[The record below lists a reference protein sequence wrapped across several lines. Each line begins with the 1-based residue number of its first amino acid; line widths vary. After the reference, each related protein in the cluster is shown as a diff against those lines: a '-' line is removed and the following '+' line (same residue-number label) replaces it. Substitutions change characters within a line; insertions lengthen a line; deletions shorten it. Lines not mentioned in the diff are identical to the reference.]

1 MLTMPDLTE
10 PLDLAIVALLAFLI
24 PVVPLANRVNLPFLT
39 SDGGLLTYGKF
50 AQGVTFGISL
60 PSRLGMLLLYAPAA
74 AIAGFMLSGM
84 SPSSRQCSL

>member
-39 SDGGLLTYGKF
+39 RDGGLLTYGKF
-50 AQGVTFGISL
+50 AQGVTYL
-60 PSRLGMLLLYAPAA
+60 AALAPRHAA
-74 AIAGFMLSGM
+74 PLRACGGHRRFHAE
-84 SPSSRQCSL
+84 RYVRAR